1 MKNDQ
6 EEMAGIKG
14 IPQKA
19 SQRDQTS
26 FGDGSKGGSRS
37 DLEGGSSG
45 YKLTQQD
52 SC

>member
-19 SQRDQTS
+19 NQTS